1 MSDTLLALVPQ
12 YGVYVLFGATFLSCL
27 FLPVPS
33 SILMLT
39 GGAFAATGDL
49 SLYSITLSAY
59 VGAVIGDQS
68 GFNLGR
74 FGGARIHAFAIKNQK
89 RAALLDRAD
98 SYIDQYGGKGVFFST
113 WLVAPLGP
121 YVNFIAGVV
130 RMNWLKFTI
139 WDMAG
144 EAVWVLVY
152 VGLGY
157 TFGDNIQAI
166 GEILGNLSGALAA
179 GAIAGVL
186 GWGLF
191 KRKKSPESPDQS

>member
-1 MSDTLLALVPQ
+1 
-12 YGVYVLFGATFLSCL
+12 
-27 FLPVPS
+27 
-33 SILMLT
+33 
-39 GGAFAATGDL
+39 
-49 SLYSITLSAY
+49 
-59 VGAVIGDQS
+59 
-68 GFNLGR
+68 
-74 FGGARIHAFAIKNQK
+74 
-89 RAALLDRAD
+89 
-98 SYIDQYGGKGVFFST
+98 
-113 WLVAPLGP
+113 
-121 YVNFIAGVV
+121 
-130 RMNWLKFTI
+130 MNWLKFTI